1 MAGKATAK
9 PKVKNGIDTG
19 MSSVDRAS
27 INELMERINRVEKSI
42 SEVVL
47 TIDDFCLDEIMETQR
62 EISMRVEKVESRL
75 GIG

>member
-1 MAGKATAK
+1 MAGKTATK

-27 INELMERINRVEKSI
+27 IDELMERINRVEKSI